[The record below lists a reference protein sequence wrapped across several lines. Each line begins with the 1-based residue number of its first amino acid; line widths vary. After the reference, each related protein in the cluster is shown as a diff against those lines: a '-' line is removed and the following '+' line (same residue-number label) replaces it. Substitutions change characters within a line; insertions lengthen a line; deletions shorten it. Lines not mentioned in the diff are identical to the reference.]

1 MERTLGVAATIGRT
15 VDRDPKRGNTFG
27 KASVM
32 EHNVIYAL
40 SWKHGWVNDELLER
54 RRNDHDLPL
63 VRKRSVVLS
72 LREESACRLGNG
84 DWCSNTSIKM
94 SHTCGTLCQEWA

>member
-15 VDRDPKRGNTFG
+15 VVRDPKRGNTFG

-40 SWKHGWVNDELLER
+40 SWKHG
-54 RRNDHDLPL
+54 
-63 VRKRSVVLS
+63 
-72 LREESACRLGNG
+72 
-84 DWCSNTSIKM
+84 
-94 SHTCGTLCQEWA
+94 